1 MATTNDGWPQFI
13 KTCDDWRER
22 KAKEDGD
29 KGYSGGG
36 MEVLTGLGDCDD
48 LLAAA
53 PRVRANDGRG
63 VTAPRERHTMRRV
76 LPPRTRG
83 RRRAAESQLR
93 SEAFGIVLPLVWE
106 RHTRPLEGTQGPP
119 PLSRRN
125 LLPGVRMRGRVHR
138 RRGIGGYR
146 VAGVPPPDREPTRG
160 IGIPLSSDHSLH
172 RIGLCTRASR
182 RLSLACR

>member
-63 VTAPRERHTMRRV
+63 VTLLHANGIPCAVSSLRELAAAGELRKASCA
-76 LPPRTRG
+76 
-83 RRRAAESQLR
+83 RRRSGSCTPWCGSA
-93 SEAFGIVLPLVWE
+93 ILV
-106 RHTRPLEGTQGPP
+106 R
-119 PLSRRN
+119 
-125 LLPGVRMRGRVHR
+125 
-138 RRGIGGYR
+138 
-146 VAGVPPPDREPTRG
+146 
-160 IGIPLSSDHSLH
+160 
-172 RIGLCTRASR
+172 
-182 RLSLACR
+182 